1 MNISEL
7 SLFNP
12 ILQSAK
18 TSRLDFPSLKNASI
32 TSIKI
37 PIRHNTSPNT
47 QLNVQPVNFNSTESD
62 LTELSWLTNN
72 VNTMFSK
79 NAHSGLLPYPPVQQ
93 SASAFSC
100 YTRRNDDESYLGS
113 SASSLSNHSS
123 PSTSPCSHYSS
134 PDLNSSL
141 NASKTSTN
149 SDKNS
154 CGSNKPP
161 LTLSCLIFMAIQ
173 ESKNKCLPVREIYEW
188 IEQNFPYYKN
198 ASNGGGWKSSIRHNL
213 SFSKC
218 FKKMDRNESVL
229 HRVKQEQVQTLINL
243 NGRKKRAPNST
254 GTCWKVNPEC
264 KSYLV
269 QTLKKSSF
277 WFHNARN
284 YPSLSRYINNYQSE
298 LKLKPKEED
307 TEPTSQA
314 NLKKTAKKLKLSEL
328 AHLARSSNNDDEED
342 DYLNSTNE
350 QNLFEFV
357 QKQQEKMICL
367 GEEQNKQLNK
377 MCNSFDSKELAAAA
391 VLAAAYSPQSLELS
405 LSSSSSSL
413 SSEFSLLSSS
423 SGSSSSDELSRKRKA
438 NSREEIA
445 NTQMCI
451 NSMSLN
457 SDLEMEVASTLVGM
471 KWSGSKRE

>member
-1 MNISEL
+1 MNM

-12 ILQSAK
+12 ILQSAQ

-32 TSIKI
+32 TAIKI
-37 PIRHNTSPNT
+37 PIRANSSPNT
-47 QLNVQPVNFNSTESD
+47 QLNVQPVTFSSGAESD

-79 NAHSGLLPYPPVQQ
+79 SAHSALLPYPPQQ

-100 YTRRNDDESYLGS
+100 YARRNDDDSSYLGS

-134 PDLNSSL
+134 
-141 NASKTSTN
+141 ATSTN
-149 SDKNS
+149 NPDLRNS
-154 CGSNKPP
+154 CGSAKPP

-188 IEQNFPYYKN
+188 IELNFAYYKN
-198 ASNGGGWKSSIRHNL
+198 ASNGGWKSSIRHNL

-218 FKKMDRNESVL
+218 FKKMDRAESVL
-229 HRVKQEQVQTLINL
+229 HRVKHEERVDTLTHSS
-243 NGRKKRAPNST
+243 GRKKRAPNST

-284 YPSLSRYINNYQSE
+284 YPSLSRYVNNYQSE
-298 LKLKPKEED
+298 LKLKPNEE
-307 TEPTSQA
+307 EEEEAQPA
-314 NLKKTAKKLKLSEL
+314 NLKKAAKKPKLSEL
-328 AHLARSSNNDDEED
+328 AHLAASSNDHEED
-342 DYLNSTNE
+342 AYLNSANE
-350 QNLFEFV
+350 MSLFEFV
-357 QKQQEKMICL
+357 QRQQEKMICL
-367 GEEQNKQLNK
+367 GGEELKKQANK
-377 MCNSFDSKELAAAA
+377 MGSSLDSKELAAAA

-423 SGSSSSDELSRKRKA
+423 SGSSNSDELRRKRKA
-438 NSREEIA
+438 NGSREEIV